1 MLALM
6 LLTRDQVD
14 DLTSTKIKNS
24 PTVRGR
30 WIWAPGDRLC
40 HIKIARD
47 REEDRVDRLWRSMA
61 DRRWT
66 ASEVGDAD
74 RRHKVIT
81 TREEGPRRLWIKDTV
96 IQTTDTSSPCRLGV
110 ADSGL
115 RQEV

>member
-6 LLTRDQVD
+6 LLTRDQVEG
-14 DLTSTKIKNS
+14 LTSIKIKNS
-24 PTVRGR
+24 PTAWVR
-30 WIWAPGDRLC
+30 WIWAQGDRLC
-40 HIKIARD
+40 RIKIARD
-47 REEDRVDRLWRSMA
+47 LEEDRADHLWRIMA
-61 DRRWT
+61 DLRWT